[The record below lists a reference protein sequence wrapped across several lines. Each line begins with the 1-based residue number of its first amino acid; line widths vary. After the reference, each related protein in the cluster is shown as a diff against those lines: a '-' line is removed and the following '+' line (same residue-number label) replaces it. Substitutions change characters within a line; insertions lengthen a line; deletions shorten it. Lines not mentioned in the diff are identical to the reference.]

1 MCPFPPVHGNRTRF
15 AGILRWLKQEG
26 YRISFILQ
34 PLDVDDGRGLDQLA
48 GLVDRLEVVPSPPD
62 TSVARFKRA
71 ASRLARAVL
80 PRTETTAG
88 AARSAPAAARH
99 IDTWCWP
106 ATHAAVKRAVARDNP
121 IAVIAEYALLAKCLE
136 DLPAPVLKIIDTVEV
151 FFRNQ
156 DRFEIDGLQVPVICT
171 PASEKLALG
180 RADLLVAIQRNDARA
195 LREAFPEK
203 TVITLPHTCHQLPRR
218 PTGPEA
224 GTVLYVGSSNPFN
237 VHGLRQFVEHAWPS
251 ITRRVPDAVLRVVG
265 PLPPLPGPTDSR
277 ILHVGQLIGEPLQRE
292 YQAANVVINPQMA
305 GTGLKIKCV
314 EALSAGCPLV
324 TNAAGADG
332 LEEEAGRAYL
342 LAADW
347 PEFADHVV
355 TLLTDAKARLD
366 LEASAK
372 AFADRAF
379 SPAAA
384 FAELART
391 LAAHRPSSPPSASTR
406 ASQC

>member
-15 AGILRWLKQEG
+15 AGILQWLRQQG
-26 YRISFILQ
+26 YRTSFILQ

-48 GLVDRLEVVPSPPD
+48 GLVDRLEVVPSPPE

-80 PRTETTAG
+80 PHTETTAG
-88 AARSAPAAARH
+88 VARSAPATARH
-99 IDTWCWP
+99 IDAWCWP
-106 ATHAAVKRAVARDNP
+106 ATHIAVDRAVARDNP

-136 DLPAPVLKIIDTVEV
+136 NLPPPVLKIIDTVEV

-156 DRFEIDGLQVPVICT
+156 DRFKIDGLQVPVICT

-180 RADLLVAIQRNDARA
+180 RADVLIAIQRNDARA

-203 TVITLPHTCHQLPRR
+203 TVITLPHTCPELPRR
-218 PTGPEA
+218 PEGPA
-224 GTVLYVGSSNPFN
+224 RGTVLYVGSSNPFN

-251 ITRRVPDAVLRVVG
+251 IAHRVPDAVLRVVG
-265 PLPPLPGPTDSR
+265 PLPPVPGPTDAR
-277 ILHVGQLIGEPLQRE
+277 ILHVGTLIGEPLQRE
-292 YQAANVVINPQMA
+292 YQAANIVINPQVA

-314 EALSAGCPLV
+314 EALSAGCALV

-332 LEEEAGRAYL
+332 LEDEAGRSYL

-355 TLLTDAKARLD
+355 MLLTDTKARLD
-366 LEASAK
+366 LEVNAK
-372 AFADRAF
+372 AFADRVF
-379 SPAAA
+379 SPSAA
-384 FAELART
+384 FAEFAGI
-391 LAAHRPSSPPSASTR
+391 LAAHRQSSPGTSSSR
-406 ASQC
+406 GSQC